1 MKKQIEFLMSRNI
14 IKLLAA
20 LTAAAMLLLS
30 CGRSNDD
37 AKNPSSGFVDYVD
50 AYTGGLISESSS
62 VKIEFASTPDTSVPT
77 DGLFSFSPSLKGE
90 ARWVGSKMIEFVPS
104 EGQLKQ
110 GREYRGKFALD
121 KIFEIGNPS
130 LTV

>member
-1 MKKQIEFLMSRNI
+1 MKKQIEFIMSRNI
-14 IKLLAA
+14 MKLLAA

-77 DGLFSFSPSLKGE
+77 DGLSVS
-90 ARWVGSKMIEFVPS
+90 
-104 EGQLKQ
+104 
-110 GREYRGKFALD
+110 ALR
-121 KIFEIGNPS
+121 
-130 LTV
+130 